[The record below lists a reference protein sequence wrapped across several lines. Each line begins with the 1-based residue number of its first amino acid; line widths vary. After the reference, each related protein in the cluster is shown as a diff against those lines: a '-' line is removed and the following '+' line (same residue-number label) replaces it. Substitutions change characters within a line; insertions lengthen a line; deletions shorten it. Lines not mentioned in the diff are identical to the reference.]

1 MKDQP
6 TTYGTT
12 DLYVG
17 AFLKARG
24 IKLIDVDKAGRRIT
38 FLFEN
43 SDKTKRLIKEFYNE
57 GRVKISDFQ
66 HALKDLK
73 SITYNMA

>member
-1 MKDQP
+1 MNDQP

-38 FLFEN
+38 FLFED
-43 SDKTKRLIKEFYNE
+43 SDKTKKLIKEFYNE
-57 GRVKISDFQ
+57 GMVKISDFQ

>member
-1 MKDQP
+1 MSDQAK
-6 TTYGTT
+6 TYGTS

-24 IKLIDVDKAGRRIT
+24 IKLIDVDKSGRRII
-38 FLFEN
+38 FLFED
-43 SDKTKRLIKEFYNE
+43 SEETKKLIKEFYSDAM
-57 GRVKISDFQ
+57 VKINDFQ

-73 SITYNMA
+73 SITYNMG

>member
-1 MKDQP
+1 MSDQP
-6 TTYGTT
+6 KTYGTT

-17 AFLKARG
+17 AFLRARG
-24 IKLIDVDKAGRRIT
+24 IKLIDVDKSGRRIT
-38 FLFEN
+38 FLFNDSEE
-43 SDKTKRLIKEFYNE
+43 TKKLIKEFYNDAV
-57 GRVKISDFQ
+57 VKINDFQ

>member
-1 MKDQP
+1 MSGEAK
-6 TTYGTT
+6 TYGTT

-24 IKLIDVDKAGRRIT
+24 IKLIDVDKSGRRIT
-38 FLFEN
+38 FLFE
-43 SDKTKRLIKEFYNE
+43 DTPEVKKLLREFYNDGIVRINE
-57 GRVKISDFQ
+57 FQ
-66 HALKDLK
+66 HAIKDLK

>member
-6 TTYGTT
+6 KTYGTT

-17 AFLKARG
+17 AFLRAKG
-24 IKLIDVDKAGRRIT
+24 VKLIDVDKSGRRIT
-38 FLFEN
+38 FLFED
-43 SDKTKRLIKEFYNE
+43 SQETKKLIKEFYNDAT
-57 GRVKISDFQ
+57 VKINDFQ

-73 SITYNMA
+73 SICYNIA